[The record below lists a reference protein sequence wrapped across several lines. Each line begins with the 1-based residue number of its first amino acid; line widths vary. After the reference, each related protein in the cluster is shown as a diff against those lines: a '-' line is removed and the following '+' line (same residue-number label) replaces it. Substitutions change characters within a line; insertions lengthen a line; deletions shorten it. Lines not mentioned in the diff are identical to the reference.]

1 MKDRPGSFNRQPLD
15 AGACFLLVL
24 PPLFWAG
31 NVVLARGVVDLIP
44 PVTLSFLRWAGAL
57 FFIAPL
63 TLRRVWRDRY
73 RLLAG
78 WRNLLLTALLGIA
91 SFNTLLYT
99 ATRTTTALNCALM
112 QSIMPVA
119 IIVCCFFLYGD
130 RISLRQFLGVGLCCA
145 GAVWIVLHGD
155 PAALLRL
162 DLVEGDL
169 LMLIAIV
176 SYALYSALLRG
187 RPPVHPLS
195 FLTVIIALG
204 TLMLVPLFVWE
215 LGRVEPP
222 EVTLPVVGSVLYVAI
237 FPSLVAYFCWNRGV
251 ERLGANRAG
260 LFINLI
266 PVFAAGMAVLFL
278 GESFHGYH
286 LVGILLVVAGMILF
300 HRRGGG

>member
-1 MKDRPGSFNRQPLD
+1 
-15 AGACFLLVL
+15 LLVL

-57 FFIAPL
+57 LFISPL
-63 TLRRVWRDRY
+63 TLHRVWRDRR

-78 WRNLLLTALLGIA
+78 WRILLLTALLGIA

-112 QSIMPVA
+112 QSIMPVV
-119 IIVCCFFLYGD
+119 IIVCCFFLYGE
-130 RISLRQFLGVGLCCA
+130 RISLRQLLGVGLCCV
-145 GAVWIVLHGD
+145 GAAWIVLRGE

-162 DLVEGDL
+162 DLVEGDV
-169 LMLIAIV
+169 LMLVAIV
-176 SYALYSALLRG
+176 SYALYSALLRR
-187 RPPVHPLS
+187 RPQVHPLS

-215 LGRVEPP
+215 LSRVEPP
-222 EVTLPVVGSVLYVAI
+222 AVSLPVVGSVLYVAI
-237 FPSLVAYFCWNRGV
+237 FPSLVAYLCWNRGV

-266 PVFAAGMAVLFL
+266 PVFAAAMAVFFL
-278 GESFHGYH
+278 GERFRGYH
-286 LVGILLVVAGMILF
+286 LFGMLLVVSGMVLF
-300 HRRGGG
+300 QQRKAD